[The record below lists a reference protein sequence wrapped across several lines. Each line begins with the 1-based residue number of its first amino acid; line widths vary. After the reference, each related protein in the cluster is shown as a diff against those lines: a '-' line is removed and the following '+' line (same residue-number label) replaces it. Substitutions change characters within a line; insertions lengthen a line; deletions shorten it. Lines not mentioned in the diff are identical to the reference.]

1 MSCRRE
7 TRAYDPMVKMR
18 VLVTGHDGYIGAV
31 LVPMLQAAG
40 HEVVGLDTYLYEG
53 CALDESVAEVEAL
66 RMDVRDVS
74 ARDLGGFDA
83 VLHLAAISN
92 DPVGNLSPETTY
104 DVNHLAAVRLAS
116 EAKQAGV
123 SRFLF
128 SSSCSLYGK
137 GNEDFLDEHAA
148 FNPVTPYG
156 RSKVLAEQEISALAD
171 DAFCPTYLRNA
182 TAYGLSA
189 RLRADLVVNSLVG
202 YAVTTADVLIK
213 SDGTP
218 WRPLVHVRDIGNA
231 FLAVLDAPWEVVHD
245 QAFNVGATTENY
257 RISEIAG
264 VVEDVVPGA
273 RIRYA
278 PGGEPDLRSYRVNCD
293 KLPTLVPAFRTEWTV
308 RRGVEELYEAYVRHE
323 LTLEQLESSRFLR
336 LERVRELQAE
346 GALDDRL
353 RRLDLAGD
361 ARDA

>member
-1 MSCRRE
+1 
-7 TRAYDPMVKMR
+7 MR
-18 VLVTGHDGYIGAV
+18 VLVTGHAGYIGTV

-40 HEVVGLDTYLYEG
+40 NDVVGLDTYLYEG
-53 CALDESVAEVEAL
+53 YALDEPIADVEEL
-66 RMDVRDVS
+66 RIDVRDVT
-74 ARDLGGFDA
+74 ATDLEGFEA

-104 DVNHLAAVRLAS
+104 DVNYRAAVHLAS

-123 SRFLF
+123 PRFVF

-137 GNEDFLDEHAA
+137 GNEGFLDERAA

-156 RSKVLAEQEISALAD
+156 RSKVLAEQEISELAD
-171 DAFCPTYLRNA
+171 DDFCPTYLRNA

-202 YAVTTADVLIK
+202 YAVTTGDVLIK

-231 FLAVLDAPWEVVHD
+231 FLAVLAAPPDVVHN
-245 QAFNVGATTENY
+245 QAFNVGATAENY
-257 RISEIAG
+257 RISEIATI
-264 VVEDVVPGA
+264 VEDVVPGA

-278 PGGEPDLRSYRVNCD
+278 PGGEPDLRSYRVDCE
-293 KLPTLVPAFRTEWTV
+293 KLPTLVPAFRAEWTV
-308 RRGVEELYEAYVRHE
+308 RRGVEELHEAYLRHG

-336 LERVRELQAE
+336 LERVRELQAQ
-346 GALDDRL
+346 GTLDDGL